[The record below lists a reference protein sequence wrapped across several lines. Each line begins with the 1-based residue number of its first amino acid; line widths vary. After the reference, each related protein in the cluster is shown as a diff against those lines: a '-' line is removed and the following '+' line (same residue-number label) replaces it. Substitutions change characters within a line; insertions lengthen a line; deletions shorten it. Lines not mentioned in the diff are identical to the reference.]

1 MRLQKLVQTPEEVNI
16 FFLKKTSDFIFR
28 HTELSCNLN
37 SCNLKTK
44 EWHMRLKKLVQ
55 TPEEVCGNSTFT
67 RATGEGLNFR

>member
-28 HTELSCNLN
+28 HTEISCNLN

-44 EWHMRLKKLVQ
+44 EWQMRLQKLVQ
-55 TPEEVCGNSTFT
+55 TPREVCENSTFT
-67 RATGEGLNFR
+67 RATGEGLIFW